1 MCPGAPLVDAPVRLQ
16 GKDAWLLPQ
25 LGEKFSVLI
34 FTDEQSIAEKIEKDM
49 QSLSNIECLVVSNT
63 ALKLNTAR
71 CLQDAQGL
79 LAERLDAQANTTY
92 FIRPD
97 QHVAARWRA
106 FNASSIEQAWH
117 TATAQ

>member
-16 GKDAWLLPQ
+16 GEDAWLLPQ

-71 CLQDAQGL
+71 CLQDVQGL

-106 FNASSIEQAWH
+106 FNVSSIQQAWR